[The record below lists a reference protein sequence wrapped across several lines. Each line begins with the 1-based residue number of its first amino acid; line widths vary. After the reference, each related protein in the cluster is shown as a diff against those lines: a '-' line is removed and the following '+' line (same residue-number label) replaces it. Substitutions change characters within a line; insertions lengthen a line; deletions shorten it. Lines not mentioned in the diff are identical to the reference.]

1 MHSNPT
7 AVEVAG
13 KLLFDIKQDHA
24 APRDWAERLG
34 KVVQLIHEERV
45 AELTE
50 EIEHLQDSLIRQG
63 KMLSAIVNITKGPP
77 EENTLHSTHDAV
89 ESVER
94 LQARVAE
101 LYDLI
106 KYAQVDSGVCMCGD
120 DIKDHNQSSGHS
132 PVDVWD
138 HAVEQVDK
146 GGTSEALI
154 LRKQAEAVQASRQ
167 GVEGEPVAWWDG
179 DMSAAEDS
187 FSFKSNGYY
196 TIPLYTHPAKEAKGR
211 IADPALEGEPIGY
224 VVPRM
229 LKAMQAGKYC
239 GISISDEKKDGDI
252 AVYTHPASAQ
262 APEEIERD
270 GINSTENLA
279 YIDGYNDCAKEVREN
294 ARSNKQAVSVPK
306 QWVDLM
312 RELVKDLISEIKT
325 KQKLKPDERVA
336 EDLGAVREAIAL
348 IAKQEKGE

>member
-50 EIEHLQDSLIRQG
+50 EIELLQHALSRQG

-167 GVEGEPVAWWDG
+167 
-179 DMSAAEDS
+179 
-187 FSFKSNGYY
+187 
-196 TIPLYTHPAKEAKGR
+196 
-211 IADPALEGEPIGY
+211 
-224 VVPRM
+224 
-229 LKAMQAGKYC
+229 
-239 GISISDEKKDGDI
+239 
-252 AVYTHPASAQ
+252 
-262 APEEIERD
+262 
-270 GINSTENLA
+270 
-279 YIDGYNDCAKEVREN
+279 
-294 ARSNKQAVSVPK
+294 AVSVPEGWK
-306 QWVDLM
+306 
-312 RELVKDLISEIKT
+312 LVPINPTIAMVKAAFDALEVV
-325 KQKLKPDERVA
+325 KPMQYANGTAARN
-336 EDLGAVREAIAL
+336 AVYASMIA
-348 IAKQEKGE
+348 AAPQPPQQEQDQ